1 MTILKVV
8 PPAEIQHAS
17 IATYNDHRMA
27 MCFSMLAFA
36 KCGVTI
42 EDPDCTRKTF
52 PQYFEVFNSLV
63 SGHA

>member
-1 MTILKVV
+1 
-8 PPAEIQHAS
+8 
-17 IATYNDHRMA
+17 MA

-63 SGHA
+63 TQNA